1 MNLVTNISLTLYIQG
16 LQLLCHHTEVTG
28 DNSKSEENIATSSFH
43 VEDNEM
49 LIGEK
54 KRREGERERELSDG
68 SSFAVLQ
75 GQDLSRILNEKQYKQ
90 RSRHLSW

>member
-43 VEDNEM
+43 LEDNERM
-49 LIGEK
+49 MGGG
-54 KRREGERERELSDG
+54 RRERERVVRWQVFHSITG
-68 SSFAVLQ
+68 TRF
-75 GQDLSRILNEKQYKQ
+75 I
-90 RSRHLSW
+90 